1 MRKSHGVKCEKTI
14 LPFSSPVAFPKRFIS
29 SLSPTTI
36 VPPLLETLDRV
47 SAAVAAAVHGI
58 RDGWRRAG
66 PPRDRRKHSPCATG
80 GGAGAASPRYGRRCW
95 ELRRT
100 GGVRRRIRNRFD
112 RLCDLDQVSS
122 LGPSPIGCCSAA
134 SETPPDQP
142 AAAHHLLSHARSSLV
157 LGNPWW
163 RLMPVAQ
170 QKRRGR
176 GCRSMRCEHAGRSC
190 LMVALP
196 LRSYLEAREAKPR
209 EGKPPI
215 EN

>member
-1 MRKSHGVKCEKTI
+1 VLAPRGTGGSTA
-14 LPFSSPVAFPKRFIS
+14 PAR
-29 SLSPTTI
+29 
-36 VPPLLETLDRV
+36 R
-47 SAAVAAAVHGI
+47 AAAQA
-58 RDGWRRAG
+58 R
-66 PPRDRRKHSPCATG
+66 PPRATG
-80 GGAGAASPRYGRRCW
+80 GGVGSSG
-95 ELRRT
+95 EQEE
-100 GGVRRRIRNRFD
+100 FD
-112 RLCDLDQVSS
+112 GEFGIDSIDSV
-122 LGPSPIGCCSAA
+122 IWI
-134 SETPPDQP
+134 
-142 AAAHHLLSHARSSLV
+142 SSLV